1 VKITVLTTSYPRHE
15 GDPAGNFVADA
26 VDRVRERGVDVEVV
40 SPASFRHFG
49 IAYGAGVV
57 GNLRR
62 QPWRA
67 ALVPPML
74 GSFSLA
80 AARDPL
86 AARVRPLAWGLTA
99 ALVGTMAANVFY
111 LTMSFLYFYVF
122 AMIVLVTPSVFARR

>member
-1 VKITVLTTSYPRHE
+1 MKVVVLTTSYPRSA
-15 GDPAGNFVADA
+15 GDAAGRFVADA
-26 VDRVRERGVDVEVV
+26 VQHLRARGVDVEVV

-74 GSFSLA
+74 ASQPESRLPIGW
-80 AARDPL
+80 
-86 AARVRPLAWGLTA
+86 RPPKT
-99 ALVGTMAANVFY
+99 
-111 LTMSFLYFYVF
+111 S
-122 AMIVLVTPSVFARR
+122 R